1 MKWASIILNNMNGLV
16 IEVNNSTKNYRYN
29 RVTYA
34 TRA

>member
-16 IEVNNSTKNYRYN
+16 IEINNNTKNYRYN
-29 RVTYA
+29 RVNYA